1 MKRITTTLLMLSC
14 IAVGA
19 FSQAFSG
26 VSWVAWEAEPD
37 YADVIGYAENPYDK
51 PTVVIPMAP
60 DAVPLDL
67 ITDATTFDAAWA
79 LLGAENNMAIL
90 VSDEANGDPYDL
102 DGDKT
107 FGAQWKGVHDGTN
120 LYIFSKYYDTNA
132 QMDAGTQNFEIMVQ
146 PTSHFRHETSFQAA
160 TNDSLA
166 EHMVVYQNMAY
177 GRYVELGG
185 GKAVFQDGSVG
196 EYAASVGLNKT
207 TFWKGWAAG
216 AWGGNDHGLE
226 GLAMATHFW
235 DVTDGV
241 IRGITIFSFDG
252 ALGYPTDPTDLGGD
266 YTAVKVGDTISFDIK
281 SRGTIAEAN
290 VEYHWSSDRNNCYAS
305 TYYAG
310 NLVLAP
316 APPEPGDVAF
326 SGVSWVAWENEPDYV
341 DVTGYA
347 ENPYDKATADILLA
361 PDAWTYESIS
371 DAATFDA
378 TWDFLGDAMAMDKL
392 VSDPANG
399 DLYDLDGDMSF
410 GAQWKGVHDGA
421 NLYVFTKYYD
431 TNAQLDAGTH
441 NFEIMVQPTSADR
454 HENSFLAASNDS
466 GPDHT
471 VVYQNMAYARVIELG
486 GGKAVFQDGA
496 VGEYA
501 ASVGLNKTTFW
512 KGWAA
517 GAWGGNDHGLEGLAM
532 ATHFWDVTDGVIRG
546 ITVFSFDGALGYP
559 AMPDDLDGDYL
570 AVEVGDVISFDL
582 KSRGSIA
589 EAGVE
594 YHWSS
599 DRNNCYA
606 STYYAG
612 NITLSDEQIVVEGV
626 EDAFVSNVKVFVYS
640 NQLHVR
646 GVESANVNIYSITGS
661 LVKSAQN
668 VSGTLD
674 ISELINGVYFVK
686 LEGLP
691 TGYKVVK

>member
-1 MKRITTTLLMLSC
+1 MKRITTTLLMLSF

-26 VSWVAWEAEPD
+26 VSWVAWENEPD
-37 YADVIGYAENPYDK
+37 YVDIIGYAENPYDN

-60 DAVPLDL
+60 DELPMGL

-79 LLGAENNMAIL
+79 LLGDANNMAKL
-90 VSDEANGDPYDL
+90 VSDEANGTPYDL
-102 DGDKT
+102 DGDMT

-120 LYIFSKYYDTNA
+120 LYVFTKYYDTNA

-166 EHMVVYQNMAY
+166 DHMVVYQNMAY

-185 GKAVFQDGSVG
+185 GKAVFQDG
-196 EYAASVGLNKT
+196 T
-207 TFWKGWAAG
+207 
-216 AWGGNDHGLE
+216 
-226 GLAMATHFW
+226 
-235 DVTDGV
+235 
-241 IRGITIFSFDG
+241 
-252 ALGYPTDPTDLGGD
+252 
-266 YTAVKVGDTISFDIK
+266 
-281 SRGTIAEAN
+281 
-290 VEYHWSSDRNNCYAS
+290 
-305 TYYAG
+305 
-310 NLVLAP
+310 
-316 APPEPGDVAF
+316 
-326 SGVSWVAWENEPDYV
+326 
-341 DVTGYA
+341 
-347 ENPYDKATADILLA
+347 
-361 PDAWTYESIS
+361 
-371 DAATFDA
+371 
-378 TWDFLGDAMAMDKL
+378 
-392 VSDPANG
+392 
-399 DLYDLDGDMSF
+399 
-410 GAQWKGVHDGA
+410 
-421 NLYVFTKYYD
+421 
-431 TNAQLDAGTH
+431 
-441 NFEIMVQPTSADR
+441 
-454 HENSFLAASNDS
+454 
-466 GPDHT
+466 
-471 VVYQNMAYARVIELG
+471 
-486 GGKAVFQDGA
+486 

-582 KSRGSIA
+582 KSRGTIA
-589 EAGVE
+589 EAAVE

-612 NITLSDEQIVVEGV
+612 NITLSEEQIVVEGV

-674 ISELINGVYFVK
+674 ISELISGVYFVK